1 MTKDFTKSQK
11 GYIEQIKED
20 CIKQGRLQ
28 ALADVERIVDKL
40 KHSVWISK
48 DILYDNY
55 EGEEDV
61 QIIDLAELKQKIAKL
76 KEKK

>member
-28 ALADVERIVDKL
+28 A
-40 KHSVWISK
+40 ISEFK
-48 DILYDNY
+48 
-55 EGEEDV
+55 E
-61 QIIDLAELKQKIAKL
+61 KL
-76 KEKK
+76 KERMKYKIMFSNQQVFEIMEKTAQEIEK